1 MGKLPLYARAN
12 RRLESKGGL
21 SGYKYRRE
29 AGAQI
34 DGGPSV
40 YMSKKLKA
48 KEGLIFKN
56 APMWNHLK
64 DDDRNDPNVIK
75 NKKDK
80 YTQMN
85 VSSTKRLD
93 KAYETILSDEK
104 KLKTKRRKERDPG
117 IRKVRSHLM
126 KIIAFHEKKA
136 DEEIPSIY
144 PILGPCG
151 SDDDEDD
158 EDGDDSDGLNNEKRL
173 HTKMV
178 VKRK

>member
-1 MGKLPLYARAN
+1 
-12 RRLESKGGL
+12 
-21 SGYKYRRE
+21 
-29 AGAQI
+29 
-34 DGGPSV
+34 
-40 YMSKKLKA
+40 
-48 KEGLIFKN
+48 
-56 APMWNHLK
+56 MWNHLK
-64 DDDRNDPNVIK
+64 DDDRNDPPSK

-93 KAYETILSDEK
+93 KAYETILCDEK
-104 KLKTKRRKERDPG
+104 KMKTKRRKESDPG
-117 IRKVRSHLM
+117 VRKVRNHLK

-151 SDDDEDD
+151 SDDEDD
-158 EDGDDSDGLNNEKRL
+158 DENSGGDSDGLNCEKRL